1 MAPEQGDQ
9 LVDVA
14 DELYALA
21 PEEFTAARNARA
33 KQVQAAGD
41 RELAASIRAL
51 AKPTAGAWLA
61 NQLVRRDPAA
71 LDPLLDLG
79 RALRDAT
86 ARLDG
91 AEMRSLSRQQAKV
104 VGALVR
110 RAAEL
115 GTPSGKPVTPGVAHD
130 LEDTLRAAIADADA
144 ADQLMTG
151 RLANGLQHNGFGLV
165 APGNL
170 SLVRTAPASAP
181 GAGEEAGEA
190 AGEVGEADRP
200 ATRRGAGPTKPS
212 RDERRAEQLAAAERD
227 LADAQAAV
235 DVMAAGQASAAQ
247 TVETAEQTL
256 EQART
261 TLEQVREEL
270 ERAKFALSRAEGDLR
285 TAKQALEQVNRA
297 ARAAQNG
304 LADAT
309 AKRDRLRT

>member
-1 MAPEQGDQ
+1 VAPEQGDQ

-115 GTPSGKPVTPGVAHD
+115 GTPSGKPVSPGVAHD

-170 SLVRTAPASAP
+170 SLVRTAPASASP
-181 GAGEEAGEA
+181 AGEA
-190 AGEVGEADRP
+190 ASEVGVADRP

>member
-41 RELAASIRAL
+41 RELAALIRAL

-115 GTPSGKPVTPGVAHD
+115 GTPSGKPVSPGVAHD

-170 SLVRTAPASAP
+170 SLVRTAPASGSP
-181 GAGEEAGEA
+181 AGEA

-200 ATRRGAGPTKPS
+200 ATRRGVGPTKPS

>member
-1 MAPEQGDQ
+1 VAPEQGDQ

-14 DELYALA
+14 DELYVLA

-115 GTPSGKPVTPGVAHD
+115 GTPSGKPVSPGVAHD

-170 SLVRTAPASAP
+170 SLVRTAPASASP
-181 GAGEEAGEA
+181 AGEA
-190 AGEVGEADRP
+190 ASEVGEADRP

>member
-1 MAPEQGDQ
+1 VAAEQGDP

-33 KQVQAAGD
+33 KAVQAAGD

-61 NQLVRRDPAA
+61 NQLVHRDPAA
-71 LDPLLDLG
+71 LEPLLDLG

-91 AEMRSLSRQQAKV
+91 AELRTLSRQQTKV
-104 VGALVR
+104 VAALVR

-144 ADQLMTG
+144 ADQLMSG

-170 SLVRTAPASAP
+170 SLVPTAPRGSPAGTP
-181 GAGEEAGEA
+181 DGAATA
-190 AGEVGEADRP
+190 ARS
-200 ATRRGAGPTKPS
+200 AGPAKPT
-212 RDERRAEQLAAAERD
+212 RDERRAEQLAAAEQD

-235 DVMAAGQASAAQ
+235 DVMSAGQASAAGA
-247 TVETAEQTL
+247 VETAAQTL

-261 TLEQVREEL
+261 HLEQVREEL
-270 ERAKFALSRAEGDLR
+270 ERAKFALSRAEGDVR
-285 TAKQALEQVNRA
+285 TAKQSL
-297 ARAAQNG
+297 
-304 LADAT
+304 DAPNS
-309 AKRDRLRT
+309 